1 MGNSFLY
8 IGPCC
13 YAVAF
18 TVATADG
25 IWELRCVLHIA
36 IGRRLLRADEATL
49 RSVES
54 TLQRGILVSAVLLPA
69 ADLHQHAE
77 DVVGIRTL
85 DGGGVFTEALC
96 PDLDCANGGALNGS
110 GAIATRELIAAQE
123 TATLGQVHENCP
135 IPSDE
140 AYHPAEQHT
149 AVH

>member
-8 IGPCC
+8 IGPYC

-18 TVATADG
+18 TVATADD
-25 IWELRCVLHIA
+25 ISQLRCVLHIA
-36 IGRRLLRADEATL
+36 IGRCLDGADEATL
-49 RSVES
+49 RTIEAA
-54 TLQRGILVSAVLLPA
+54 LQRGSLVSAVLLPA

-110 GAIATRELIAAQE
+110 GTIATRELIAA
-123 TATLGQVHENCP
+123 
-135 IPSDE
+135 
-140 AYHPAEQHT
+140 
-149 AVH
+149 